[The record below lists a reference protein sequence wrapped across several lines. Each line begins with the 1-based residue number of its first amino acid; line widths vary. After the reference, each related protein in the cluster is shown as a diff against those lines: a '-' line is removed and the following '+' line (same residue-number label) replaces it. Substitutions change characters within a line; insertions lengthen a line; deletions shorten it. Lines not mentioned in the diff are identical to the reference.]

1 METNYFNK
9 EKSNGIKRRS
19 FLKVVGAGALGTLAF
34 DAIASRFGLDSVAAQ
49 SSLLS
54 KFTEQLPIPP
64 VIDARAGGSFNLAMA
79 PGLHSFHS
87 SLPATPTWGYG
98 GAPYLGPTFQTMRG
112 RPIDLTATNSLGAH
126 PLASVIDTNLNATLE
141 ADKTNP
147 RVSVHLH
154 GGNTEPGSDG
164 HPEATFTTGLHRT
177 YHYHNDQE
185 ATTLWY
191 HDHAMGITRLNVYA
205 GLAGFYLLRDQFDT
219 GEPGGPIGLP
229 VDPYEIPLAIQDK
242 MFNWDGTLQ
251 YPLGEFGSIW
261 APEFFGDVA
270 AVNGKV
276 WPNLNV
282 DRGLYRFRILN
293 GSNARVYSLR
303 LSNAHTMFQ
312 IGAEGG
318 LLNAPVALNRLIIAP
333 GERADV
339 LIDFSGLA
347 AGTKIVLKNVA
358 TTPFPDGPRAAR
370 RGGMP
375 IKEIMQF
382 TVGSATG
389 FTGTIPAVLRA
400 TPIQPLPAPGKIRNL
415 TLVEIADP
423 VTEAPLMALVNNL
436 PYSTA
441 HIEMPSVDTV
451 EQWNIINTTGDTHPI
466 HLHLVQFQV
475 LGRQKFNAEAFLEA
489 NYSELTDPE
498 AAGSGPWPAP
508 SADAFTRGSL
518 RGPDANEMGWK
529 DTVRA
534 NPGEITRIRVP
545 FGAAAAAGVPFGQ
558 SFTGDYV
565 FHCHILEHED
575 NEMMLPYRVV
585 SS

>member
-1 METNYFNK
+1 MDFINDR
-9 EKSNGIKRRS
+9 SNGIKRRS
-19 FLKVVGAGALGTLAF
+19 FLKVVGAGAIGTLMF
-34 DAIASRFGLDSVAAQ
+34 DTISSRFGLSSVAAQ

-54 KFTEQLPIPP
+54 KFTEQLSIPP
-64 VIDARAGGSFNLAMA
+64 VIDARGGGNYALTMA
-79 PGLHSFHS
+79 PGTHSFHS
-87 SLPATPTWGYG
+87 LLPATPTWGYG
-98 GAPYLGPTFQTMRG
+98 GASYLGPTFQTRRG
-112 RPIDLTATNSLGAH
+112 VPIDLTATNSLGAH
-126 PLASVIDTNLNATLE
+126 PLAAFIDTSLNGALE
-141 ADKTNP
+141 SDMANP
-147 RVSVHLH
+147 RVAVHLH

-164 HPEATFTTGLHRT
+164 HPEDTFTSGANRT

-185 ATTLWY
+185 GTTLWY

-205 GLAGFYLLRDQFDT
+205 GLAGFYLLRDQYDT
-219 GEPGGPIGLP
+219 GEAGGPIDLP
-229 VDPYEIPLAIQDK
+229 TGPYEIPLVIQDK
-242 MFNWDGTLQ
+242 MFNWDGTLA

-261 APEFFGDVA
+261 APEFFGDVGT
-270 AVNGKV
+270 VNGKV

-293 GSNARVYSLR
+293 GSNARIYNLR
-303 LSNAHTMFQ
+303 LSSGQKMFQ

-318 LLNAPVALNRLIIAP
+318 LLNAPVALNQLIIAP

-347 AGTKIVLKNVA
+347 AGAKIVLKNVA
-358 TTPFPDGPRAAR
+358 PVPFPDGPRSTR
-370 RGGMP
+370 RGGLP

-382 TVGSATG
+382 TVGTSAG
-389 FTGTIPAVLRA
+389 FAGSIPALLRT
-400 TPIQPLPAPGKIRNL
+400 TPIQPLPTPVRVRNL

-423 VTEAPLMALVNNL
+423 ETEVPLKALVNNL
-436 PYSTA
+436 PFDTEY
-441 HIEMPSVDTV
+441 IERPVVDTV

-466 HLHLVQFQV
+466 HLHLVQFQL
-475 LGRQKFNAEAFLEA
+475 LGRQRFDVDAFLDAYYPE
-489 NYSELTDPE
+489 DPE

-508 SADAFTRGSL
+508 SADAFTRGSMKD
-518 RGPDANEMGWK
+518 PDPNEAGWK

-545 FGAAAAAGVPFGQ
+545 FGGAAAAGVPFGQ

-575 NEMMLPYRVV
+575 NEMMLPYKVV
-585 SS
+585 AP

>member
-1 METNYFNK
+1 METWDFTNH
-9 EKSNGIKRRS
+9 ELKRRN
-19 FLKVVGAGALGTLAF
+19 FLKLVGAGAMGAF
-34 DAIASRFGLDSVAAQ
+34 LLETISSSRLSSVLAQ
-49 SSLLS
+49 SSWLS

-64 VIDARAGGSFNLAMA
+64 LIDARGGGSFNLPMA
-79 PGLHSFHS
+79 QGMHTFHTV
-87 SLPATPTWGYG
+87 LPATPTWGYG
-98 GAPYLGPTFQTMRG
+98 GAGYLGPTLQTMRG
-112 RPIDLTATNSLGAH
+112 VPISVAASNSLGAH
-126 PLASVIDTNLNATLE
+126 PLASVIDTSLNGALE
-141 ADKTNP
+141 SDKTNP

-164 HPEATFTTGLHRT
+164 HPEATFTSGAHRS

-205 GLAGFYLLRDQFDT
+205 GLAGFYLLRDEYDT
-219 GEPGGPIGLP
+219 GESGGPIGLP
-229 VDPYEIPLAIQDK
+229 TGAYEIPLVIQDK
-242 MFNWDGTLQ
+242 MFNEDGTLA

-270 AVNGKV
+270 TVNGKV
-276 WPNLNV
+276 WPNLDV
-282 DRGLYRFRILN
+282 ERGLYRFRILN

-303 LSNAHTMFQ
+303 VSSGQMMLQ

-318 LLNAPVALNRLIIAP
+318 LLNAPVPLNQLTIAP

-339 LIDFSGLA
+339 LIDFSGHS

-358 TTPFPDGPRAAR
+358 PVPFPNGPRAAR
-370 RGGMP
+370 RGGVP

-382 TVGSATG
+382 TVGTALG
-389 FTGTIPAVLRA
+389 FRGAIPTLLRA
-400 TPIQPLPAPGKIRNL
+400 TPIQPLPAPAKVRNL
-415 TLVEIADP
+415 TLVEIQDSE
-423 VTEAPLMALVNNL
+423 TEAPQKALINNL
-436 PYSTA
+436 PYDTDQV
-441 HIEMPSVDTV
+441 EEPVVDTV
-451 EQWNIINTTGDTHPI
+451 EQWNIINTTGDAHPI
-466 HLHLVQFQV
+466 HLHLVQFQL
-475 LGRQKFNAEAFLEA
+475 LGRQKFDVGGFLEA
-489 NYSELTDPE
+489 NYPELPE
-498 AAGSGPWPAP
+498 PAAAESGPWPAP
-508 SADAFTRGSL
+508 SADAFPRGGMK
-518 RGPDANEMGWK
+518 GPEPNERGWK

-585 SS
+585 GP